1 LSELIQDIHKNVLR
15 TCYKAGFQS
24 TITLLEN
31 QHICFDIAA
40 SKNVLQLLLKVV
52 TNADR
57 LNETTIKEL
66 NRVAS
71 QLMAKPVII
80 SKKRNRKKLEEGAV
94 YERHGVPVISPK
106 TLSDALLQSIL
117 PYVYVRQGG
126 IFVKLDKQLLR
137 TLREAHNLSLGKV
150 AEILG
155 VSRRTIYE
163 YERGTIDPPV
173 NKAVYLE
180 DLFGPDVIKSI
191 SPFDPPT
198 HSPQKGAQS
207 EDILPEDEV
216 EEQAADKLNDLGV
229 NVIFARHAPFDAIA
243 KTKDKSI
250 ITCIGQDE
258 QIDIKYKVHCM
269 KSLAQVLNKPSL
281 LIVEEISEIKKQLP
295 DIAIVELKQLDKL
308 KDQKQLLKIIHRSG
322 NQ

>member
-1 LSELIQDIHKNVLR
+1 
-15 TCYKAGFQS
+15 
-24 TITLLEN
+24 
-31 QHICFDIAA
+31 
-40 SKNVLQLLLKVV
+40 
-52 TNADR
+52 
-57 LNETTIKEL
+57 
-66 NRVAS
+66 
-71 QLMAKPVII
+71 
-80 SKKRNRKKLEEGAV
+80 
-94 YERHGVPVISPK
+94 
-106 TLSDALLQSIL
+106 
-117 PYVYVRQGG
+117 
-126 IFVKLDKQLLR
+126 
-137 TLREAHNLSLGKV
+137 
-150 AEILG
+150 
-155 VSRRTIYE
+155 
-163 YERGTIDPPV
+163 
-173 NKAVYLE
+173 
-180 DLFGPDVIKSI
+180 
-191 SPFDPPT
+191 
-198 HSPQKGAQS
+198 SPQKGAQS